1 MGERIVLMRWGFI
14 LFFAAHIFACFF
26 FFISKVCCLAGL
38 QLHRDSPTSAPEL
51 ARTSAP
57 GLAHICAGTRP
68 HLRRDLQLLEDDED
82 LGDASETTWVSY
94 YRVNATTPQE
104 VRHALQYAPYNTMI

>member
-1 MGERIVLMRWGFI
+1 MSSSSIGMGERIVLMRWGFI

-68 HLRRDLQLLEDDED
+68 HLRRDSPTHLRRDSPTSA
-82 LGDASETTWVSY
+82 LGLTHICAGTCSS
-94 YRVNATTPQE
+94 
-104 VRHALQYAPYNTMI
+104 